1 MKTETMKIQTFK
13 TDSITYK
20 TPSIIWNIDKKN
32 LIKIQYFKNMFEF
45 SDEHNGIMLLQNV
58 NDTEFKLVMDY
69 INLIKND
76 KCDKCDKCYKCDNSV
91 NEYIKDLNY
100 DELLYFI
107 KISDFFLIDDLLK
120 ILKKEFFRRL

>member
-76 KCDKCDKCYKCDNSV
+76 KCDKCDKCDNSV

-120 ILKKEFFRRL
+120 ILKKEFF